1 MMMVCEG
8 KDGVDVETED
18 EFLGAVALRVF
29 RQQYY
34 IALLLITGV
43 QIVIT
48 VFVSSLIINIVVTI
62 PL

>member
-1 MMMVCEG
+1 MVCEG